1 MFSDTKPYNRYQDSS
16 GLVPWAPRLP
26 EHWGTERGKA
36 LFARM
41 ERAPS
46 PEEGVVTCFR
56 DGVVTLRSRRRTTGF
71 TESLKEIGYQGVRKG
86 DLVIHAMDAFA
97 GAVGVS
103 DSDGK
108 STPVYSVCLPRDS
121 ANVHYFAAV
130 VREMARTSWI
140 QALAKGIRERSTD
153 FRFDTFATQLLPV
166 PPVEEQAAIVKYLA
180 HANARIDKAIAAKRR
195 LIGLLKEQKR
205 AAIAQTMSSDS
216 TGDRE
221 LRHVLTHLVDCEHKT
236 APFAEATPWWILRT
250 SAIKAGEIVW
260 DGAYTTDEESY
271 RAWASRAVPEPGDVI
286 FTREAPVGEAAVIP
300 PGRAVALGQRTV
312 LMKLRKELIDP
323 QFLVYQIYGG
333 LPRERISLATQGSTV
348 GHFNMD
354 DIGWMRVAVPPLD
367 RQRELVA
374 AVDAI
379 NAKASA
385 VIDREHREIE
395 LLQEFRTRLVADVVT
410 GQVDVRAIAATLPE
424 VEPEAAWVD
433 GSGVPGDDDPAQLDD
448 MLVDCEA

>member
-180 HANARIDKAIAAKRR
+180 HANARIDRAIAAKRR
-195 LIGLLKEQKR
+195 LIALLDEER
-205 AAIAQTMSSDS
+205 EAIARDVMTLHDAPMVRTKDVC
-216 TGDRE
+216 TRI
-221 LRHVLTHLVDCEHKT
+221 VDCKNR
-236 APFAEATPWWILRT
+236 TPEFVEDGQFHVVRT
-250 SAIKAGEIVW
+250 TCVRSGTFSM
-260 DGAYTTDEESY
+260 DGSYPTDEPNFVEWTQ
-271 RAWASRAVPEPGDVI
+271 RGAPQEGDVF
-286 FTREAPVGEAAVIP
+286 FTREAPAGEAALVP
-300 PGRAVALGQRTV
+300 RRDDLCLGQRMMYFRPNPSKV
-312 LMKLRKELIDP
+312 LPEFLLLSIYADP
-323 QFLVYQIYGG
+323 ARRFIEV
-333 LPRERISLATQGSTV
+333 ATNGSTV
-348 GHFNMD
+348 GHLRVGD
-354 DIGWMRVAVPPLD
+354 VGKLPLRLPSRDVQHRLLAAYAASTASIETTQARVA
-367 RQRELVA
+367 Q
-374 AVDAI
+374 
-379 NAKASA
+379 
-385 VIDREHREIE
+385 EIG
-395 LLQEFRTRLVADVVT
+395 LLREFRTRLVADVVT
-410 GQVDVRAIAATLPE
+410 GQIDVRGIADALPD
-424 VEPEAAWVD
+424 VDADAAW
-433 GSGVPGDDDPAQLDD
+433 GDPSLADATDSPELDD
-448 MLVDCEA
+448 VLTDSEA